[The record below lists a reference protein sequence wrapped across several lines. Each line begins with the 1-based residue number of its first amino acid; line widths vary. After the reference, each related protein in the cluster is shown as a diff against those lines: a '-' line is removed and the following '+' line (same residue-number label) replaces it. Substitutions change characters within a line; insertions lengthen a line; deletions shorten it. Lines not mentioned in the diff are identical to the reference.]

1 MTNIFYSSA
10 AHLVKMMAIVII
22 ITGVHFS
29 ASAQAVTKKVA
40 IDVGEN
46 MPAKKSYVG
55 GIIGSDETGTYIM
68 RTYKNDTY
76 IEHLNKSMTF
86 DVSYEIPE
94 DKTEYNGNEAIFN
107 SAKLVNNKLYYIW
120 SVVDGSNKKYLVE
133 EVNKNSLESEG
144 SFREIYSVASQ
155 KVGRLI
161 KRTVYDDLEFLQS
174 ENEEHILLLTEE
186 ESKSDKSYS
195 VVMYNSNFEQTWKG
209 KITIP
214 KKQENF
220 EVRRIALE
228 NDGTIYITGRELQ
241 EKKEARKSKKEGRPT
256 YTYFI
261 YHFTEEGQT
270 VTEIDLDL
278 KDKFLIDAYAK
289 TNPDGN
295 IVVAGF
301 YSETGSTSIKGVFYE
316 LINSK
321 TEEVLMRKLSPFD
334 KEFVT
339 EYYSK
344 SEKRSADRKERS
356 RGEEP
361 ELESFDM
368 RDLILK
374 EDGGGTLIAE
384 QYYVYVQTVTTT
396 SSNGGTTTRVV
407 YHYHYNDII
416 VLNFDASGN
425 LLWKCKIPK
434 RQHSTD
440 DGGYYSSYCMAAIG
454 DKLYFIYNDK
464 AKNLALPK
472 GKVPS
477 TVSSWTDLNV
487 VIAEVDV
494 NGKLTREFL
503 SSKEPNKITARPKIS
518 AQTGKLELLL
528 YGEQVKSFR
537 FFSRSRAKVYQFAK
551 ITFKE

>member
-1 MTNIFYSSA
+1 MIKTFYFSST
-10 AHLVKMMAIVII
+10 HLAKMVAVLTIMLGI
-22 ITGVHFS
+22 HFS
-29 ASAQAVTKKVA
+29 VMAQAVTKKVT
-40 IDVGEN
+40 ITDGED
-46 MPAKKSYVG
+46 MPAKKSYVN
-55 GIIGSDETGTYIM
+55 GIIGSDETGTYII

-76 IEHLNKSMTF
+76 VEHLNKSLTI

-94 DKTEYNGNEAIFN
+94 NKTKYNGVKAHFN
-107 SAKLVNNKLYYIW
+107 SAILANDKLYYIW
-120 SVVDGSNKKYLVE
+120 WVEDDSEKKYLIE

-144 SFREIYSVASQ
+144 SFREIYKVPSQ

-161 KRTVYDDLEFLQS
+161 KRTVYGDLEFLFS
-174 ENEEHILLLTEE
+174 ENEEHIMLITDNG
-186 ESKSDKSYS
+186 SKNDESYS
-195 VVMYNSNFEQTWKG
+195 VVMYNSSFEQTWKG

-214 KKQENF
+214 KSQDLF
-220 EVRRIALE
+220 EVRRISLE
-228 NDGTIYITGRELQ
+228 DDGTIYITGRELQ
-241 EKKEARKSKKEGRPT
+241 ERKEARQSRKEGRPT

-316 LINSK
+316 LIDSR
-321 TEEVLMRKLSPFD
+321 TEEVLMRKLNPFD

-344 SEKRSADRKERS
+344 IEKRSVDRKERS

-384 QYYVYVQTVTTT
+384 QYYLYVQPVTTT
-396 SSNGGTTTRVV
+396 SNGVTTTRYV
-407 YHYHYNDII
+407 YHYYYNDII

-425 LLWKCKIPK
+425 LVWNCKIPK
-434 RQHSTD
+434 RQHSID
-440 DGGYYSSYCMAAIG
+440 DDGYYSSYCMAAIG

-472 GKVPS
+472 GKSPS
-477 TVSSWTDLNV
+477 TVSSWVDLNI
-487 VIAEVDV
+487 VIAEVDAQ
-494 NGKLTREFL
+494 GKLTREFL
-503 SSKEPNKITARPKIS
+503 SSKEPNRITARPKIS
-518 AQTGKLELLL
+518 AQTGKLDLLL

-537 FFSRSRAKVYQFAK
+537 IFSRSRAKVYQFSK